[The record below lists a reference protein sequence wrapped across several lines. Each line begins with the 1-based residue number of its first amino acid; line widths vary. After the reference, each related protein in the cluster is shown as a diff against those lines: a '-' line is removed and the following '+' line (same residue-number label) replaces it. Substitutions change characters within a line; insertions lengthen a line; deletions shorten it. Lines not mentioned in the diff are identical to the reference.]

1 MFGEYDIE
9 DIKNIGMQQQSNMN
23 FIINNKNKAN
33 LNMSIRKML
42 NER

>member
-9 DIKNIGMQQQSNMN
+9 DIKNIGMQQQTNMN

-33 LNMSIRKML
+33 LNMSIRRML